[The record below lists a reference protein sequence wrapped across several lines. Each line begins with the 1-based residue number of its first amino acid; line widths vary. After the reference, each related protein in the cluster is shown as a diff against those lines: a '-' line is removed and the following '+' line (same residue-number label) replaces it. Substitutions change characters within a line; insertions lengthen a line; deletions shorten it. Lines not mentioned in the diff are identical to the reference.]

1 MGPGKAELLEH
12 IRDTGSIS
20 AAARRMKMSY
30 RRAWLLVEAMNKCFR
45 QPLVESSKGGVHGG
59 GAQLTSLGEEV
70 LTRYR
75 AMEAEAYRAVAAQM
89 DEFSML
95 LNGSAPED

>member
-30 RRAWLLVEAMNKCFR
+30 RRAWLLVEAMNQCFR
-45 QPLVESSKGGVHGG
+45 QPLVESSKGGIHGG
-59 GAQLTSLGEEV
+59 GAQLTPMGEEA

-95 LNGSAPED
+95 LNGPTPQD